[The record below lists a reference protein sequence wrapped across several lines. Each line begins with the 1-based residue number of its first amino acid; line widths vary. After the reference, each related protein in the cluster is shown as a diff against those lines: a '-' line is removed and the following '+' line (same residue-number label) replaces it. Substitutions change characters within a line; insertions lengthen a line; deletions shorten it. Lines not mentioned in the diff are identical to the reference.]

1 MRLNWINAV
10 LAFMSTFYTQVEAV
24 AFLFQKLQFFFSELM
39 KVLINVLKK
48 TNDTTQKY
56 VQTWSRPEHD
66 AVLEKQET
74 WY

>member
-56 VQTWSRPEHD
+56 VQT
-66 AVLEKQET
+66 
-74 WY
+74 

>member
-10 LAFMSTFYTQVEAV
+10 LAFMSTFYTQVGAV
-24 AFLFQKLQFFFSELM
+24 DFLVQKLQFLFSELM

-56 VQTWSRPEHD
+56 VQT
-66 AVLEKQET
+66 
-74 WY
+74 